1 MSNSVGVS
9 APIDLKFRPASYFWP
24 LGLEKHLLARV
35 KGAQRKRALQD
46 LIDAGRHDEIPNF
59 LATSALSEED
69 RRMFGSIHPMCMGGE
84 YLPDMEEDEVEIARI
99 SLHSTTGDVTSVYA
113 RRKPGGIALRVV
125 DEYGGDT
132 LTGETEREVKR
143 PLTLNELTAFFMKAW
158 PLFELLDM
166 NYEGE
171 LERQLGFFWADSVFY
186 PDFDRLLRRR
196 ACTAFRASRRAAN
209 AAERA
214 RAATKGA
221 SA

>member
-1 MSNSVGVS
+1 MSNSFAVPT
-9 APIDLKFRPASYFWP
+9 PIDLKFRPASYFWP

-46 LIDAGRHDEIPNF
+46 LIDAGRHDEIPDF

-69 RRMFGSIHPMCMGGE
+69 RRMFGCIHPMCMGGE

-113 RRKPGGIALRVV
+113 RRKPGCIALRIV

-132 LTGETEREVKR
+132 LTGETECEVKR

-158 PLFELLDM
+158 SLFDLLDI

-171 LERQLGFFWADSVFY
+171 LDRQLGFFWAESVFY
-186 PDFDRLLRRR
+186 SDFDRLLRRR
-196 ACTAFRASRRAAN
+196 ARTAFRASRRAAN
-209 AAERA
+209 AVA
-214 RAATKGA
+214 RVRNGGTRT

>member
-1 MSNSVGVS
+1 MQTNPK
-9 APIDLKFRPASYFWP
+9 PIDLKFRPASYFWP
-24 LGLEKHLLARV
+24 LGMEKHLLARV
-35 KGAQRKRALQD
+35 KGAQRKLALQE
-46 LIDAGRHDEIPNF
+46 LIDAGRHDEIPDF

-113 RRKPGGIALRVV
+113 RRKPDGIALRIV

-132 LTGETEREVKR
+132 LTGETERVVMR

-158 PLFELLDM
+158 PLYELLDM

-171 LERQLGFFWADSVFY
+171 LDRQLGFFWADSVFY
-186 PDFDRLLRRR
+186 PEFDRLLRRR
-196 ACTAFRASRRAAN
+196 ARTAFRASRRAAN
-209 AAERA
+209 AAARA

>member
-1 MSNSVGVS
+1 MQTTPT
-9 APIDLKFRPASYFWP
+9 PIDLKFRPASYFWP

-46 LIDAGRHDEIPNF
+46 LIDAGRHDEIPDF
-59 LATSALSEED
+59 LATSALSEEE
-69 RRMFGSIHPMCMGGE
+69 RRMFGSIHPMLMGGE

-113 RRKPGGIALRVV
+113 RRKPGGIALRIV

-132 LTGETEREVKR
+132 LTGETGREVKR
-143 PLTLNELTAFFMKAW
+143 PLTLNELMAFFMKAW
-158 PLFELLDM
+158 PLYELLDM

-171 LERQLGFFWADSVFY
+171 LDRQLGFFWADSVFY

-196 ACTAFRASRRAAN
+196 ARTAFRASRHAAN

-214 RAATKGA
+214 RASTKGA